1 MKKRKYIK
9 FRGENTMVAII
20 VLSIIGVL
28 LTNFIGQA
36 MLQSDNSE
44 LQRIKSKIQTQER
57 LNASK
62 QMKINELSS
71 LDNALEVADTFGLK
85 YNNSNVRVVSNT
97 EE

>member
-85 YNNSNVRVVSNT
+85 YNNSNIRVVSK
-97 EE
+97 